1 MPERVPLLC
10 FLDSSDQPETQ
21 GCHLSRL
28 LFAGA
33 LWSQVLAVLFTT
45 RQRSKMQKL
54 SKLLFISL
62 GLGSFLAVA
71 AMAQTAAPETS
82 SPSTQPQTTSP
93 AQSPPSTQQSPAP
106 PAGTQSSGSESA
118 RPSSPQSG
126 NGPSIDQELQLSDD
140 QKQKIAAVVDDENR
154 QIESVRN
161 DNSLNLEQKQQ
172 KVLAI
177 RQAGSPKIKA
187 ILTPEQLEKLA
198 AIQQRMRQQEGGN
211 ASPSQ
216 APPQR

>member
-1 MPERVPLLC
+1 
-10 FLDSSDQPETQ
+10 
-21 GCHLSRL
+21 
-28 LFAGA
+28 
-33 LWSQVLAVLFTT
+33 
-45 RQRSKMQKL
+45 MQKL
-54 SKLLFISL
+54 SKFVFISL
-62 GLGSFLAVA
+62 GLGSLLAIAVL
-71 AMAQTAAPETS
+71 AQTSTPETS

-106 PAGTQSSGSESA
+106 PQGTQSSGSSSA
-118 RPSSPQSG
+118 HPSTSQGG
-126 NGPSIDQELQLSDD
+126 NGASIDQQLQLSDD

-161 DNSLNLEQKQQ
+161 DNSLSLEQKQQ

-198 AIQQRMRQQEGGN
+198 AIQQRMRQQQGGN
-211 ASPSQ
+211 GSPSQ